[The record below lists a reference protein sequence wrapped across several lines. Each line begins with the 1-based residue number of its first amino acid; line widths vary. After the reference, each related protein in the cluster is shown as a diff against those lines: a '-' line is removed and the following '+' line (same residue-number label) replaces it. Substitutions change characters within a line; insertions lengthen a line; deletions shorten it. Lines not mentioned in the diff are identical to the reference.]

1 MDGGRMSAARGR
13 RRDDLLGDA
22 GELVAFLRVRLAELE
37 MAEPSPADAHLREA
51 GVLAPLFALGGRPHL
66 LFTVRAADLRRH
78 RGEISFPGGS
88 RDPDD
93 LSTEQ
98 TALREAEEELGL
110 SRSGVTLLGAL
121 PAVFAGGSNFLIL
134 PYVGWLGEGRPQLTP
149 NPQEVAEV
157 FDAPLAALADPAI
170 YHSELWCHGGEAHT
184 VHFYDFGA
192 YRIWGATGH
201 ILRTLLDLLP
211 DD

>member
-1 MDGGRMSAARGR
+1 MGMAGSRRRELLEDATRLHEYLGGRLAPLVPVTAAI
-13 RRDDLLGDA
+13 DHA
-22 GELVAFLRVRLAELE
+22 TT
-37 MAEPSPADAHLREA
+37 REA
-51 GVLAPLFALGGRPHL
+51 GVLAPLFGLGGRPHL
-66 LFTVRAADLRRH
+66 LFTVRSPDLSRH
-78 RGEISFPGGS
+78 RGEIAFPGGG

-110 SRSGVTLLGAL
+110 ARAGVAVLGPL
-121 PAVFAGGSNFLIL
+121 PAVRAGGSDYLIL

-149 NPQEVAEV
+149 NLAEVAEV
-157 FDAPLAALADPAI
+157 FDAPLAALDDPAI
-170 YHSELWCHGGEAHT
+170 MHAELWRRGDQEHEVLFFHYGPYT
-184 VHFYDFGA
+184 
-192 YRIWGATGH
+192 IWGATGR

>member
-1 MDGGRMSAARGR
+1 MSAARGR
-13 RRDDLLGDA
+13 RRGDLLEDA
-22 GELVAFLRVRLAELE
+22 GELVAFLRARLAEIE
-37 MAEPSPADAHLREA
+37 TAAPSLAGAQPREA

-110 SRSGVTLLGAL
+110 SRSGVTMLGAL
-121 PAVFAGGSNFLIL
+121 PAVFAGVSNFLIL

-149 NPQEVAEV
+149 NPREVAEV
-157 FDAPLAALADPAI
+157 FDAPLATLADPAI
-170 YHSELWCHGGEAHT
+170 YHSELWHRGNEAHT
-184 VHFYDFGA
+184 IHFFDFGA
-192 YRIWGATGH
+192 YRIWGATGR
-201 ILRTLLDLLP
+201 ILQSLLDLLP